1 MQSVAATLCPPTAIL
16 KPKCVFWL
24 YFRQILTGIF
34 SSLFVCARLC
44 KGMVC
49 AGRSKSCKNKNQD
62 AIGFMKVCARSA
74 HIGPVSVEM
83 KVWGQRNFVSLCL
96 VCLASAFASE
106 RTSLILPIYQR
117 YNLQLCCVISCPS
130 V

>member
-1 MQSVAATLCPPTAIL
+1 MILALCLVQSVAATLCPPTAIL

-83 KVWGQRNFVSLCL
+83 KVMFHCQVGKFWKIRKKI
-96 VCLASAFASE
+96 AP
-106 RTSLILPIYQR
+106 R
-117 YNLQLCCVISCPS
+117 
-130 V
+130 